1 MVRSPEGKSLP
12 GDDHTMQSIERTFA
26 VLRAL
31 AESGASAGVS
41 EVARRTGL
49 AKSTTSRILSSLDE
63 LGMVD
68 RLDDRYVI
76 GHGLAAL
83 SAHANPAGSLRDV
96 ARPYLTDL
104 ADTLGE
110 SVALAV
116 LDGDESVY
124 IDTAVAES
132 MVQVRDWTGERFPVH
147 ITSAGQVLM
156 AEWSSARIDEYGR
169 GELVTPTG
177 RGVGSLTALR
187 DRVRDVRRDGVAWTL
202 GEFDAEIN
210 GVAAPIRDAAGS
222 VVGAVNV
229 SGPVFRF
236 PGDRRPGD
244 VVGPLVATCAQI
256 SERL

>member
-1 MVRSPEGKSLP
+1 
-12 GDDHTMQSIERTFA
+12 MQTIERTFA
-26 VLRAL
+26 VLRAI
-31 AESGASAGVS
+31 AESDASAGVS
-41 EVARRTGL
+41 EVARRAGL
-49 AKSTTSRILSSLDE
+49 AKSTTSRILASLDE

-76 GHGLAAL
+76 GQGLAAL
-83 SAHANPAGSLRDV
+83 TTHATAAGSLRDV
-96 ARPYLTDL
+96 ARPYLADL
-104 ADTLGE
+104 ADLLGE

-132 MVQVRDWTGERFPVH
+132 MVQVRDWTGERFPLH
-147 ITSAGQVLM
+147 ITSAGQVLL
-156 AEWSSARIDEYGR
+156 AAWPSERIDTYGR
-169 GELVTPTG
+169 RELVTPTE
-177 RGVGSLTALR
+177 RSIGSLTALR
-187 DRVRDVRRDGVAWTL
+187 DRLRDVRRDGVAWTL

-210 GVAAPIRDAAGS
+210 GVAAPIRHHDGS

-236 PGDRRPGD
+236 PGERSLGD
-244 VVGPLVATCAQI
+244 VVDPLVATCAQI